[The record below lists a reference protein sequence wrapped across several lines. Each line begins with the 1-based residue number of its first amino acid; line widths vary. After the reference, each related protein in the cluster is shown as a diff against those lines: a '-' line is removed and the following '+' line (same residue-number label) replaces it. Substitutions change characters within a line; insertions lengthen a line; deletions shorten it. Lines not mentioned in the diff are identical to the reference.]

1 MAMKNQQSTRRLNIE
16 VTDEYFQLLNRIKIN
31 TGMYYREILEEALD
45 DYQGKLKQIRK
56 TPYFEHENR

>member
-45 DYQGKLKQIRK
+45 DYQGKLQQIRK